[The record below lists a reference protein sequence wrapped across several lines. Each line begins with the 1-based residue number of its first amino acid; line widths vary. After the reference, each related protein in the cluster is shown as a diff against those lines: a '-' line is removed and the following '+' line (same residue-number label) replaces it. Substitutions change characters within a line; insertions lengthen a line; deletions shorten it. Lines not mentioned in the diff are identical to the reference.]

1 MSLLRSMATVSGF
14 TALSRIL
21 GFIRDI
27 FMGYFL
33 GTGHAADAFFAAFKF
48 PNIFRR
54 IFGEGAFNS
63 AFVPLFSKELTS
75 KGQKE
80 AIRFASQTFSI
91 LTIVLLLMTV
101 IAIPLMSWI
110 TMVHA
115 PGFKAAKTLHADKN
129 FLGGATPFNI
139 KIKGSKD
146 IYFVINDK
154 KNIEI
159 NDLVITGKNQEKFIL
174 FDELKWEKE
183 GGKWIKKLALPKKKN
198 FTHIKGRATIQS
210 SEDVDTSLKI
220 YRNHPDTFS
229 LTVTLSKITFIYL
242 LCMALVAHLSGVL
255 NTVKIFGMPAAAPIL
270 LNMTFLIGLLIF
282 SGVSGISGDSVKY
295 ANVAAWCVFIAGF
308 LQLGGLYLTCLR
320 KGLRIKLCKPKI
332 SPQIKKLFLLM
343 GPGVLAAG
351 IQQINLLVGSVIASF
366 REGAISYLYYSERV
380 YQLPLGMIG
389 VGLGVILLPEVTK
402 RLRGGDEKGAIKSMN
417 RGVELAMLLTIPASV
432 ALILIPYPII
442 STLFQH
448 GAFTKEDATLT
459 AFALAGFAL
468 GIPGYV
474 LVKVLQPGYFAR
486 ENTKTPMLIAG
497 VTVIVNIVLSLI
509 LFGPLGHIGI
519 AISTSISAWVNVT
532 LLMYG
537 LKNFWKPDNRLKSRL
552 PRILMA
558 SLIMGLSIWIINK
571 YLEGMFGQGFWLRIT
586 GLLILVVSGTT
597 IYFLA
602 VIKLKASSLQEIRK
616 EFKKS

>member
-1 MSLLRSMATVSGF
+1 
-14 TALSRIL
+14 
-21 GFIRDI
+21 
-27 FMGYFL
+27 
-33 GTGHAADAFFAAFKF
+33 
-48 PNIFRR
+48 
-54 IFGEGAFNS
+54 
-63 AFVPLFSKELTS
+63 
-75 KGQKE
+75 
-80 AIRFASQTFSI
+80 
-91 LTIVLLLMTV
+91 
-101 IAIPLMSWI
+101 
-110 TMVHA
+110 
-115 PGFKAAKTLHADKN
+115 
-129 FLGGATPFNI
+129 
-139 KIKGSKD
+139 
-146 IYFVINDK
+146 
-154 KNIEI
+154 
-159 NDLVITGKNQEKFIL
+159 
-174 FDELKWEKE
+174 
-183 GGKWIKKLALPKKKN
+183 
-198 FTHIKGRATIQS
+198 
-210 SEDVDTSLKI
+210 
-220 YRNHPDTFS
+220 
-229 LTVTLSKITFIYL
+229 
-242 LCMALVAHLSGVL
+242 
-255 NTVKIFGMPAAAPIL
+255 
-270 LNMTFLIGLLIF
+270 
-282 SGVSGISGDSVKY
+282 
-295 ANVAAWCVFIAGF
+295 
-308 LQLGGLYLTCLR
+308 
-320 KGLRIKLCKPKI
+320 
-332 SPQIKKLFLLM
+332 M

-380 YQLPLGMIG
+380 YQLPLGIIG

-402 RLRGGDEKGAIKSMN
+402 RLRRGDENGAIKSMN

-497 VTVIVNIVLSLI
+497 VTVIVNIVFSLI

-558 SLIMGLSIWIINK
+558 SLIMGLSIGIINQ
-571 YLEGMFGQGFWLRIT
+571 YLEGMFGQEFWLRIT
-586 GLLILVVSGTT
+586 GLLILLVSGTA

-602 VIKLKASSLQEIRK
+602 VIKLKASSLKELKEEFRK
-616 EFKKS
+616 S